1 MDSYKTQWLT
11 SEGDERVRCELLA
24 FGTVEDLERGTLNA
38 QDRNVLVKLSILNY
52 VYGKQV
58 VTFDALL
65 KNYAQA
71 GIELTDNDMEMI
83 LLELCNHGIMD
94 VSIDSVAREVKVL
107 QLSRYRDVYCGE
119 RELLVVNP
127 TKVITNIE
135 IIDTLQAYSDKL

>member
-1 MDSYKTQWLT
+1 M
-11 SEGDERVRCELLA
+11 
-24 FGTVEDLERGTLNA
+24 
-38 QDRNVLVKLSILNY
+38 LVKLSILNY

-58 VTFDALL
+58 VTFDTLL
-65 KNYAQA
+65 QNYAQA
-71 GIELTDNDMEMI
+71 GIELTDNDIEMI

-127 TKVITNIE
+127 AKVMTNIE
-135 IIDTLQAYSDKL
+135 IIDTLQAYSEKL

>member
-38 QDRNVLVKLSILNY
+38 QDRDVLVKLSILNY

-58 VTFDALL
+58 VTFDTLL
-65 KNYAQA
+65 QNYAQA
-71 GIELTDNDMEMI
+71 GIELTDNDIEMI

-127 TKVITNIE
+127 AKVITNIE

>member
-38 QDRNVLVKLSILNY
+38 QDRDVLVKLSILNY

-58 VTFDALL
+58 VTFDTLL
-65 KNYAQA
+65 QNYAQA
-71 GIELTDNDMEMI
+71 GIELTDNDIEMI

-127 TKVITNIE
+127 AKVMTNIE
-135 IIDTLQAYSDKL
+135 IIDTLQAYSEKL

>member
-38 QDRNVLVKLSILNY
+38 QDRDVLVKLSILNY

-71 GIELTDNDMEMI
+71 GIELTDNDIEMI

-127 TKVITNIE
+127 AKVITNIE